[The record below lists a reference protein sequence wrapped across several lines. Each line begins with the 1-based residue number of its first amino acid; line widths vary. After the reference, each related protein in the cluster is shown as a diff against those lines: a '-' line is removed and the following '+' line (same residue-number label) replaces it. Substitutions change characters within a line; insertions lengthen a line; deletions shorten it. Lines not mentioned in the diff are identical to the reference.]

1 MKRLWRK
8 RRRRKARYESIPRRM
23 LKAFGLKKLPVY
35 GAIISEPRVVEE
47 LAARVRQI
55 LTEGFDVVIWVKR
68 QNWEM
73 FEYWRRKVE
82 RTLELLR
89 DLNLR
94 DCRLDNVFH
103 AIYLYPRGDQPNKR
117 KEKQR
122 WLLKKRESV
131 SRFRGSC
138 LRS

>member
-8 RRRRKARYESIPRRM
+8 RRRRKARYGSIQRRT

-47 LAARVRQI
+47 AAARVRQV
-55 LTEGFDVVIWVKR
+55 LMEGFDVVIWFKR
-68 QNWEM
+68 RNWET

-89 DLNLR
+89 DLNPR
-94 DCRLDNVFH
+94 DCRLDDDFH
-103 AIYLYPRGDQPNKR
+103 VIYLTPEANNRTNAGTPDAQTNER
-117 KEKQR
+117 
-122 WLLKKRESV
+122 RENDE
-131 SRFRGSC
+131 RF
-138 LRS
+138 

>member
-8 RRRRKARYESIPRRM
+8 RRRRKARYGNIQRRT

-55 LTEGFDVVIWVKR
+55 LTEGFDVVIWFKR
-68 QNWEM
+68 QNWET
-73 FEYWRRKVE
+73 FEHWRRKVE

-94 DCRLDNVFH
+94 DCRLDDDFH
-103 AIYLYPRGDQPNKR
+103 VIYLTPEAINRTNAGTPDAKASER
-117 KEKQR
+117 S
-122 WLLKKRESV
+122 ESNE
-131 SRFRGSC
+131 RF
-138 LRS
+138 